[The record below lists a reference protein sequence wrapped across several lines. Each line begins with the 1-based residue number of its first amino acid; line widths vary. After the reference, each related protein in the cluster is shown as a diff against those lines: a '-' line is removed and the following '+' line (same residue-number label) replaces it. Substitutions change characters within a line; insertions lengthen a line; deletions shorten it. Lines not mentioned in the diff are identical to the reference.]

1 VLPAATPAPSPGP
14 VLFQNTV
21 PCYER
26 AGSSLCK
33 EVQRLTHSNWLAQ
46 SSDWLIT
53 KPARILTI
61 IVVAALLKKLSHRAI
76 NRLCE
81 RAATASVS
89 GVITRGR
96 LGHHSNESTLAN
108 ERRRQRAATMASVLQ
123 SIATGVIYAIA
134 LLMTLSELTFNIGPL
149 IASAGIIGVALGFGS
164 QSLVKDFLSGV
175 FMILEDQYGVGD
187 WVDLGTAKGFVESVG
202 LRVTRVRDLDG
213 TVWYVQNGAIARVGN
228 QSQGWSRVMIDVD
241 VAHGEDIE
249 RVRELLTQA
258 GRQLMSSEWA
268 DSILEKPEVWGV
280 QALTQD
286 AVVVR
291 TVVKVRPKTKRK
303 VGLAFRGMVATL
315 LAAHEVQIGSQT
327 TLLVRSDGSAIER
340 GITLNTGSRPG
351 GETDTDTDT
360 DLESD
365 DGEF

>member
-1 VLPAATPAPSPGP
+1 MAVVLPAATPVPSPGP

-26 AGSSLCK
+26 AGASLCK

-53 KPARILTI
+53 KPARILMI
-61 IVVAALLKKLSHRAI
+61 IIVAALLKKLSHRAI

-149 IASAGIIGVALGFGS
+149 IASAGIIGVAIGFGS

-175 FMILEDQYGVGD
+175 FMVLEDQYGVGD
-187 WVDLGTAKGFVESVG
+187 WVDLGNAKGVVESVG
-202 LRVTRVRDLDG
+202 LRVTRVRDIDG
-213 TVWYVQNGAIARVGN
+213 TVWFARNGEILRVGN
-228 QSQGWSRVMIDVD
+228 KSQGWARAVLDIDVAYD
-241 VAHGEDIE
+241 TDIAH
-249 RVRELLTQA
+249 VRDLLLETATQLFA
-258 GRQLMSSEWA
+258 EPQNRGLA
-268 DSILEKPEVWGV
+268 LEPPEVWGV
-280 QALTQD
+280 QALSSDSVVMRLAVKTQPLKQWAVARMLRERIKTAFD
-286 AVVVR
+286 AAGIEIPFPQRSVWVR
-291 TVVKVRPKTKRK
+291 HEEPP
-303 VGLAFRGMVATL
+303 ATQS
-315 LAAHEVQIGSQT
+315 EQ
-327 TLLVRSDGSAIER
+327 
-340 GITLNTGSRPG
+340 
-351 GETDTDTDT
+351 
-360 DLESD
+360 D
-365 DGEF
+365 DGRARPDEPWMGQ